1 MRSIAR
7 FGTAL
12 IVVIVSLTTFPAA
25 VFAGWEPADITAVNI
40 KKVCRDGIKFEAGV
54 LKGNNLP
61 GDYHGYAVVTDP
73 PPPEQPVPSDTVVI
87 RAKIKIPKHDK
98 TVKLPGGEPL
108 ELSHYRSVEM
118 RFHDDLPVG
127 HTVAVNVQD
136 FAVGTGYSQQE
147 VEDCKL

>member
-12 IVVIVSLTTFPAA
+12 IVIVSIVAFPAI

-54 LKGNNLP
+54 LKSSNLS

-73 PPPEQPVPSDTVVI
+73 PPPDLPVAAETVVI
-87 RAKIKIPKHDK
+87 RAKIKLPRHAK
-98 TVKLPGGEPL
+98 TVKLPGGEL
-108 ELSHYRSVEM
+108 ELSHHRSVEM
-118 RFHDDLPVG
+118 RFFDDMPVG
-127 HTVAVNVQD
+127 RTVALNVQD
-136 FAVGTGYSQQE
+136 FAEGTGYSQKQ
-147 VEDCKL
+147 VENCKLF